1 MTAIELTNL
10 SKFYFENPSIKY
22 YLLNK
27 FFSKFKYKAKKLF
40 VLKNIDLVI
49 PKGNVVGIIGD
60 NGAGK
65 STLLQ
70 IISGIIKPSSGS
82 IQVNGKISALLE
94 LGSGFN
100 PDFNGIENIHL
111 YSSIIG
117 IKKSHLNK
125 LIKDIINF
133 ADIGDFIT
141 KPVKTYSTGM
151 RMRLAFSVA
160 TCFKPEIF
168 IIDEALSVGDTKF
181 AHKSFKRIME
191 LKQQGTTILFC
202 SHSLYQIEAICDK
215 AIWIQDGK
223 IIAQGEPSD
232 VTTSYK
238 SNNFKTNKPEYRFKS
253 KIAQITDIKLY
264 SNNVPINSDSK
275 VNSLE
280 DELKIK
286 VKFDYEHIEPTL
298 TISFSDEN
306 GRIIT
311 SFGSKNDKY
320 RPIKTNANS
329 GMFILCIPK
338 IQLLKGIYLIDI
350 NLMCNESLIIYDAI
364 KTVFAL
370 QIVQKTLEQG
380 ICHTRHKWI
389 N

>member
-1 MTAIELTNL
+1 VIAIELKNL
-10 SKFYFENPSIKY
+10 SKFYFENPSLKH
-22 YLLNK
+22 YLIYKVLT
-27 FFSKFKYKAKKLF
+27 KFKLKSKKNF
-40 VLKNIDLVI
+40 VLEDINLII

-70 IISGIIKPSSGS
+70 IISGVMKPSSGS
-82 IQVNGKISALLE
+82 IKVNGKISALLE

-117 IKKSHLNK
+117 IKKNHLNK

-151 RMRLAFSVA
+151 KMRLAFSVA
-160 TCFKPEIF
+160 TCFNPEIF
-168 IIDEALSVGDTKF
+168 IIDEALSVGDANF
-181 AHKSFKRIME
+181 AHKSFNRIME

-215 AIWIQDGK
+215 AIWINEGK
-223 IIAQGEPSD
+223 IISQGVPSD

-238 SNNFKTNKPEYRFKS
+238 SNNFKSTKPKFQFESSQARM
-253 KIAQITDIKLY
+253 TDIEVY
-264 SNNVPINSDSK
+264 SNGIPIVSNTK
-275 VNSLE
+275 INSLE
-280 DELKIK
+280 DELKII
-286 VKFDYEHIEPTL
+286 VKFYYERIEPTL
-298 TISFSDEN
+298 AISFSDEN

-311 SFGSKNDKY
+311 SFGSKNDHY
-320 RPIKTNANS
+320 RPRINKNNT
-329 GMFILCIPK
+329 GIFKICIPN
-338 IQLLKGIYLIDI
+338 IQLLKGIYLVNI
-350 NLMCNESLIIYDAI
+350 NLMCNESVINYDAV
-364 KTVFAL
+364 KSVFVL
-370 QIVQKTLEQG
+370 HVVQTTLEQG
-380 ICHTRHKWI
+380 ICHIPHKWI
-389 N
+389 D

>member
-1 MTAIELTNL
+1 VIAIKLNNL
-10 SKFYFENPSIKY
+10 SKFYYENPSLRH
-22 YLLNK
+22 YLLHK
-27 FFSKFKYKAKKLF
+27 VFTKYKSRKIF
-40 VLKNIDLVI
+40 VLKNINLII

-70 IISGIIKPSSGS
+70 IISGVMKPSSGS

-117 IKKSHLNK
+117 IQKSHLKK
-125 LIKDIINF
+125 LIKDIISF

-160 TCFKPEIF
+160 TCVKPEIF
-168 IIDEALSVGDTKF
+168 IIDEALSVGDANF
-181 AHKSFKRIME
+181 AHKSFNRIME
-191 LKQQGTTILFC
+191 LKEQGTTILFC

-215 AIWIQDGK
+215 AIWIQKGK
-223 IIAQGEPSD
+223 IISQGLPSD
-232 VTTSYK
+232 VTTTYK
-238 SNNFKTNKPEYRFKS
+238 SNNFKTTKPEYQVES
-253 KIAQITDIKLY
+253 KEARLTDIMLY
-264 SNNVPINSDSK
+264 SNDAPIDSNSKINSLK
-275 VNSLE
+275 

-286 VKFDYEHIEPTL
+286 VKFYYEHIEPTL

-311 SFGSKNDKY
+311 SFGSKNDHY
-320 RPIKTNANS
+320 RPIIINKNS
-329 GMFILCIPK
+329 GIFVICIPK
-338 IQLLKGIYLIDI
+338 IQLLKGIYLVNI
-350 NLMCNESLIIYDAI
+350 NLMCNESLIIYDAV
-364 KTVFAL
+364 KSVFAL
-370 QIVQKTLEQG
+370 QIVQTTLVQG
-380 ICHTRHKWI
+380 ICHTPHTWI
-389 N
+389 S